1 MKRAAA
7 LLCLL
12 LFLFAPCAR
21 AEIIVMP
28 ESSEAGAAQDAAPAP
43 TPFAQLYVGA
53 TGEAVSL
60 VRQRLFALGYLADGT
75 GDVYDEVVGAAVLA
89 FQQRTGLAQTGRVNA
104 TTWNTLMDE
113 NAASIGGVAPAST
126 PTPAAAPTLDT
137 SGWIIPATATPAPT
151 GSAYAGAT
159 FTRTLTYGAEGDDVR
174 AVQTRLAELGYF
186 RENVTGGYYDKTEE
200 AVRSFQ
206 LRNGLSRDGVVGPD
220 TWGKMMG
227 ECVRSDGTV
236 ASPAD
241 LQPAA
246 TPTPSPTPAPAQPGV
261 SATPMPFTY
270 ERKLEYG
277 DTGDDV
283 AALQQRLTELGYF
296 DAKVTGGYYRHT
308 RDAVRAFQK
317 NNGLTVDGVAG
328 QDTQAALF
336 ADPQPVPSWATP
348 RPTATPAPMPYLLE
362 VDLTNQITTAYGLDE
377 AGQYTLVVRQMICS
391 TGTSSYPT
399 PVETVEMPA
408 KRARWGYFPQW
419 DSHAQY
425 LTRIDSLNAFHSVL
439 YYSPNEDDLAVS
451 SYEALGT
458 PASHGCVRL
467 LVADAKWIYDNC
479 QAGTI
484 IRIFE
489 GEPDPELTESLKPP
503 PLDYGTMLP
512 AVTPQP
518 TAEPVYDGVNFP
530 AYSGILKR
538 GTESEAVYFLQRRLQ
553 ELGYYHGTVT
563 GGYYGGTIEAVE
575 AFQRD
580 HGLSVDGVAGQQT
593 LALLYSPDLSPSAV
607 PTVSPTPTPSPALTL
622 TPSPAPTAARTPEP
636 DSFFVT
642 ATPGPTALPTATP
655 APTAIPTATP
665 VPTATA
671 IPTATPSPTLIPPD
685 APFSGNAVG

>member
-1 MKRAAA
+1 MFGRKKDRREPVPPHPRQEPRIDGPLTAENLERAFGGCVDFAKRPAA
-7 LLCLL
+7 LGGDPERTATLCYLSGMVKMERISDYILRPLAQDEALARCDEAQAVERIKAGALYNLMVEERTTADQGAFDLINGWCLL
-12 LFLFAPCAR
+12 FFPK
-21 AEIIVMP
+21 
-28 ESSEAGAAQDAAPAP
+28 
-43 TPFAQLYVGA
+43 
-53 TGEAVSL
+53 
-60 VRQRLFALGYLADGT
+60 
-75 GDVYDEVVGAAVLA
+75 
-89 FQQRTGLAQTGRVNA
+89 TGRALSFLVQTEEKRSISPSENEPPLKGPRDA
-104 TTWNTLMDE
+104 FVESVRTNT
-113 NAASIGGVAPAST
+113 SILRRRVR
-126 PTPAAAPTLDT
+126 TPALRIQEQMVGRQTVTPVDVV
-137 SGWIIPATATPAPT
+137 WIEGIADPA
-151 GSAYAGAT
+151 
-159 FTRTLTYGAEGDDVR
+159 
-174 AVQTRLAELGYF
+174 
-186 RENVTGGYYDKTEE
+186 
-200 AVRSFQ
+200 
-206 LRNGLSRDGVVGPD
+206 
-220 TWGKMMG
+220 
-227 ECVRSDGTV
+227 
-236 ASPAD
+236 
-241 LQPAA
+241 
-246 TPTPSPTPAPAQPGV
+246 
-261 SATPMPFTY
+261 
-270 ERKLEYG
+270 
-277 DTGDDV
+277 
-283 AALQQRLTELGYF
+283 
-296 DAKVTGGYYRHT
+296 
-308 RDAVRAFQK
+308 
-317 NNGLTVDGVAG
+317 
-328 QDTQAALF
+328 TQAALF

-377 AGQYTLVVRQMICS
+377 AGQYTLVVRRMICS

-607 PTVSPTPTPSPALTL
+607 PTVSPAPTASPALTP
-622 TPSPAPTAARTPEP
+622 TPSPAPTAVRTPEP
-636 DSFFVT
+636 DAFFVT
-642 ATPGPTALPTATP
+642 ATPGPTP